1 METLAMFVKAFL
13 VGGAICTLGQIII
26 NFTHLTNG
34 KILVIFLIAG
44 AILEGFGVYSKLI
57 DFAGAGAS
65 VPISG
70 FGSALV
76 KGALK
81 GAKEDGIILFKG
93 LHAVLCH
100 HSAGLKIIL
109 TTPREIGKL
118 KFKAAVGLCNGIQN
132 LNSLAQH
139 LGAYSIA
146 CDYSYVMLHINL
158 SFQNQ
163 S

>member
-1 METLAMFVKAFL
+1 METLSMFVKAFL
-13 VGGAICTLGQIII
+13 VGGAICTIGQIII

-44 AILEGFGVYSKLI
+44 AILEGFGVYSRLI

-81 GAKEDGIILFKG
+81 AAREKGIYGAFTGGLASCATGI
-93 LHAVLCH
+93 
-100 HSAGLKIIL
+100 
-109 TTPREIGKL
+109 
-118 KFKAAVGLCNGIQN
+118 
-132 LNSLAQH
+132 
-139 LGAYSIA
+139 SIA
-146 CDYSYVMLHINL
+146 IVSGYLVSVL
-158 SFQNQ
+158 FRARTKVK
-163 S
+163 

>member
-1 METLAMFVKAFL
+1 METLSVFVKAFL
-13 VGGAICTLGQIII
+13 VGGVICTLGQIII

-81 GAKEDGIILFKG
+81 AAKEKGIYGAFTGG
-93 LHAVLCH
+93 L
-100 HSAGLKIIL
+100 
-109 TTPREIGKL
+109 
-118 KFKAAVGLCNGIQN
+118 AACATGI
-132 LNSLAQH
+132 
-139 LGAYSIA
+139 SIA
-146 CDYSYVMLHINL
+146 IVSGYLVSVL
-158 SFQNQ
+158 FRPRTTAK
-163 S
+163 